1 MTYSFNG
8 LFIELG
14 DKEIKAYFRY
24 IMMQSF
30 STAGKTTKQAMF
42 ILVSEAMI

>member
-1 MTYSFNG
+1 MGNVV
-8 LFIELG
+8 FIELG
-14 DKEIKAYFRY
+14 DKEIKAYFKY

-30 STAGKTTKQAMF
+30 PTAGRTTKQAMF